1 MATLFERLGRSA
13 PSETAQKPEPEP
25 AQLLLT
31 WLQKWTRPTITARQI
46 RIYGPTRTR
55 KPEVAIAAAEKLV
68 RQGWL
73 TPIKELQRNRRR
85 WGIVRRPLVHPVV
98 ENVAAE

>member
-1 MATLFERLGRSA
+1 VATLFERLGQPVQTEKA
-13 PSETAQKPEPEP
+13 KEKPEP

-46 RIYGPTRTR
+46 RIYGPSCTRD
-55 KPEVAIAAAEKLV
+55 PQIVIAAAEKLV